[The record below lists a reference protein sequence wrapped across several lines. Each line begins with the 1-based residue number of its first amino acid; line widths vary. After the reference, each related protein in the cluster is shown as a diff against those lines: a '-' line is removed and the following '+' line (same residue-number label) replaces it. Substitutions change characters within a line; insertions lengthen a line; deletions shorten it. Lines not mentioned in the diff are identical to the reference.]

1 MGLPLQGLRVIDLTQ
16 DFAGP
21 FCTMILSDLG
31 AEVIKIEKPG
41 TGDETRAWGPPFVD
55 GISYYFLSLNRG
67 KKSVVLDLKTHD
79 GQRMI
84 RKLIVDSDIFV
95 ESSRPGQMARFN
107 LDYPRLRRLNKAL
120 VYASISSFGQTG
132 PYRNRLGYD
141 LIAFAMSGIMA
152 TTGEEGRPSIRMS
165 VPVADIAAGH
175 YASTAILA
183 ALSRRLVTGRGD
195 YIDISLHDSIV
206 SWLTYLASYYFAT
219 GKEPQRLGSAH
230 PSIVPYQAFRCKDKD
245 LVLAIGNDHQW
256 KNFCNATGL
265 ERLIADNRFSTNPSR
280 VRNRRFLIPL
290 LERMFRRRKA
300 EQWQRSL
307 VQAKVPATPVLSIRD
322 LVRDPQVR
330 NRRMIGRPDGDVPH
344 IGSPMRFYKTKPK
357 KTRPV
362 PQLGQHTE
370 EILSELGYSPK
381 RYRSSTL
388 GTLRTKNLPN
398 SLPGVRV
405 FSECLSDDSTTQSQL
420 CGPLG

>member
-1 MGLPLQGLRVIDLTQ
+1 MDLPLRGLRVIDLTQ

-41 TGDETRAWGPPFVD
+41 TGDETRAWGPPFIKGV
-55 GISYYFLSLNRG
+55 SYYFLSLNRG
-67 KKSVVLDLKTHD
+67 KKSVVLDLKTRE
-79 GQRMI
+79 GQRI
-84 RKLIVDSDIFV
+84 IQKLVVDADIFV

-132 PYRNRLGYD
+132 PYRDRLGYD

-152 TTGEEGRPSIRMS
+152 TTGEKGRPPIRMS
-165 VPVADIAAGH
+165 VPVADLAAGH

-195 YIDISLHDSIV
+195 YIDLSLHDSIV

-219 GKEPQRLGSAH
+219 GKEPQQLGSAH

-256 KNFCNATGL
+256 TNFCHATGQ
-265 ERLIADNRFSTNPSR
+265 ERLLADTRFSTNPSR
-280 VRNRRFLIPL
+280 VKNRHYLIPVL
-290 LERMFRRRKA
+290 QRVFRSKNA
-300 EQWQRSL
+300 KEWQRLL
-307 VQAKVPATPVLSIRD
+307 VRAKVPATQVFSIRD
-322 LVRDPQVR
+322 VVRDSHVR
-330 NRRMIGRPDGDVPH
+330 QRRMIIRSDGGIPRL
-344 IGSPMRFYKTKPK
+344 GSPMRFCKTKLK
-357 KTRPV
+357 KTARA
-362 PQLGQHTE
+362 PQLGEHTT
-370 EILSELGYSPK
+370 EILAELGYS
-381 RYRSSTL
+381 S
-388 GTLRTKNLPN
+388 
-398 SLPGVRV
+398 
-405 FSECLSDDSTTQSQL
+405 
-420 CGPLG
+420 